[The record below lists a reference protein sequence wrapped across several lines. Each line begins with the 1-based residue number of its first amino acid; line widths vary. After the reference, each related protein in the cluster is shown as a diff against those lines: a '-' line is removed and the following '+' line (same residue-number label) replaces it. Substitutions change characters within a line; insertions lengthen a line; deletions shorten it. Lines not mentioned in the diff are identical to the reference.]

1 MLKIAMLAMALA
13 MVAATS
19 AEARLDPYKSYRFVL
34 YKDGRA
40 VAGARRRTPL
50 TVSHEVVKHR
60 AGGDP
65 GSSRRSPG
73 RTKYEPITLER
84 GVTQDTG
91 FANWASQASA
101 GPHAS
106 LVLKEFTPGGKLKS
120 AHHLSGCRP
129 SEYRALPRLND
140 KGGAIAIEHIKLQC
154 GP

>member
-1 MLKIAMLAMALA
+1 MLKFAVLAVALA

-19 AEARLDPYKSYRFVL
+19 AAARHDPYKSYRFVL

-40 VAGARRRTPL
+40 VAGATRQTPL
-50 TVSHEVVKHR
+50 TSSHEVVKHR

-73 RTKYEPITLER
+73 RNKFEPITLER

-91 FANWASQASA
+91 FANWAQSSAS
-101 GPHAS
+101 PHAS
-106 LVLKEFTPGGKLKS
+106 LVLKEFNSQGKLKRTRR
-120 AHHLSGCRP
+120 LSGCWS
-129 SEYRALPRLND
+129 SEYRALPRLNN
-140 KGGAIAIEHIKLQC
+140 KGHAIAIEHLKLQC